1 MALNARNKGHAY
13 ERKIV
18 NELKEYLLFV
28 NALSSRSESKNL
40 DDKGVDIAYT
50 DPFYIQCKAV
60 EKLGNIHKV
69 LSKMPNE
76 DKYNVVFHKRNNQ
89 GETVTMWKDD
99 FYELIGMLIRNDI
112 I

>member
-18 NELKEYLLFV
+18 NELKEYLLFP
-28 NALSSRSESKNL
+28 NAVSSRSESKNL

-69 LSKMPNE
+69 LSNMPNE
-76 DKYNVVFHKRNNQ
+76 SKYNVVFHKRNKQ

-99 FYELIGMLIRNDI
+99 FYELLGMLIRNGI
-112 I
+112 V

>member
-60 EKLGNIHKV
+60 EKLGNITRFFLRCLMKINIM
-69 LSKMPNE
+69 S
-76 DKYNVVFHKRNNQ
+76 FSIR
-89 GETVTMWKDD
+89 ET
-99 FYELIGMLIRNDI
+99 IRVKL
-112 I
+112 